1 MDEIMKNKVVL
12 ITGGSRGIG
21 AASARLLAENGARV
35 VVTARGEEALFELCR
50 EVRAAG
56 GEASYIVSDAAD
68 PFAPGRLV
76 EETVSRYGRIDAV
89 VCNAGIALRAPTLD
103 MPLEEWEKVMM
114 VNLTAPMELARVCL
128 RRFREQKRG
137 KVVFISSTA
146 ARSVNMGASPSYG
159 ASKAGLLYLTRHFAT
174 EFAKDNIQVNAI
186 CPGPTDTEITKSWT
200 PEHRA
205 KMISMMPGNRLGK
218 PEDIAQSVLFLSSSM
233 SDFINGEA
241 LMVNGGR
248 FMM

>member
-1 MDEIMKNKVVL
+1 MDRIMEGKTVL

-21 AASARLLAENGARV
+21 AAAAKLLAAEGAKV
-35 VVTARGEEALFELCR
+35 MVTARGEEALKALCGQI
-50 EVRAAG
+50 RAAG
-56 GEASYIVSDAAD
+56 GAAEYMVSDAGDLSAPQRLAD
-68 PFAPGRLV
+68 
-76 EETVSRYGRIDAV
+76 ETVSRFGGLDAV

-103 MPLEEWEKVMM
+103 MPLEEWEQVMK

-128 RRFREQKRG
+128 RRFREQKSG

-146 ARSVNMGASPSYG
+146 ARAVNMGASPSYG

-186 CPGPTDTEITKSWT
+186 LPGPTDTEITKTWT

-205 KMISMMPGNRLGK
+205 KMISIMPGGRLGQ
-218 PEDIAQSVLFLSSSM
+218 PEDIAQAVLFLASSM
-233 SDFINGEA
+233 SDFVTGEA

>member
-1 MDEIMKNKVVL
+1 MKEIMKNKAVL

-21 AASARLLAENGARV
+21 AASARLLAAEGAKV
-35 VVTARGEEALFELCR
+35 MITARGEDALKTLCG
-50 EVRAAG
+50 EIRAAG
-56 GEASYIVSDAAD
+56 GTAEYMVSDAAD
-68 PFAPGRLV
+68 LSAPQRLADG
-76 EETVSRYGRIDAV
+76 TVSRFGRLDAV

-103 MPLEEWEKVMM
+103 MPLEEWEQAMT
-114 VNLTAPMELARVCL
+114 VNLTAPMELARACL
-128 RRFREQKRG
+128 RRFREQKSG

-146 ARSVNMGASPSYG
+146 ARAVNMGASPSYG

-186 CPGPTDTEITKSWT
+186 CPGPTDTEITKTWT

-205 KMISMMPGNRLGK
+205 KMISVMPGGRLGT
-218 PEDIAQSVLFLSSSM
+218 PEDIAQAVLFLSSPM
-233 SDFINGEA
+233 SDFVTGEA

-248 FMM
+248 FML